1 MNAAKY
7 TINIL
12 SESGIGHVFGY
23 QGGNI
28 SYMIDAVYQNPNIE
42 YIQTYNEQSAA
53 FAACAYAQ
61 VTENFGVTVSSSGP
75 GAMNLMNGIANA
87 YFDSIPCLFITGNV
101 NSKTMKIKN
110 IKLMLLG
117 LVGLMGTSSAFATDS
132 AFPVTAKDNLVSK
145 DGVTYKV
152 KADTDVKK
160 DETGRSVNNVVYDLY
175 TVTWTATTG
184 TASFKTYEAYVQGV
198 NSSAADAD
206 VATIAIP
213 ATVTGDLDVEG
224 GYKVVGIAD
233 NWVTALKDVKA
244 TTTTLSIDITNLKTG
259 TEGDDPVTIKTGQTL
274 PDVLYKDFTKLQ
286 SLTITD
292 SYTAT
297 ADAPAKYTVFNG
309 VFADGSKAT
318 LTTANFANSN
328 IAELGENAF
337 KGCTA
342 LTGFDF
348 TKITKI
354 GKSAFEG
361 DYGFTTVTIPATVI
375 AIGDDAFK
383 GMYKAKTATDPAKG
397 LTTLVINGA
406 HNTYSG
412 TTLSNS
418 EIPAAFSGNTLLNS
432 VTVGSTTAI
441 SIAAKAFDGCTGLEV
456 IDLSGATA
464 LGGKIGET
472 TGSLAT
478 NAFPTGCA
486 LTTVKLYGTKLTEE
500 TPAQNKICSIDLS
513 KAKATLATLTF
524 PAGYTSLAE
533 NQIRN
538 FVALTAIDLSV
549 TKVKS
554 IPDGAFVINPDLGDA
569 PKDDDGNTIAPVLAS
584 VKLNAETTSI
594 GVNAFGGQSALAT
607 VEGLNQAKLTT
618 IEKRAFMGT
627 ALTALDLSATKVT
640 AIPLLAFGDMPNL
653 ASITLPATVDDISAQ
668 AFSHD
673 AKVASINLE
682 DTKITTL
689 NTIFHNGVAGTYM
702 SEDEDGDDYTETTG
716 DDEVAIALTSL
727 TLPETL
733 TKIKDGALQ
742 LLDITEITIPESV
755 TSIGAYALQGC
766 IKLEKFTWNNA
777 QSREIAVNAFRGDD
791 KLKEVKMVTNND
803 DYTGLAITGIGP
815 EGETAPDAI
824 FKGNDK
830 SVLKF
835 IVNVE
840 DYNMLVAL
848 GWTEANLKYC
858 TLTTE
863 GASEFEFK
871 AAGKYG
877 DYYYATYYNVDQAT
891 WFPADK
897 FEVFGAVV
905 EGSNV
910 VMKPF
915 TVEGGYYKVAKNND
929 VCVIRSKEQKAEYE
943 LKNANFNDI
952 STAPT
957 DNELEVAVADF
968 TPSRLK
974 YQYKFGVKG
983 GVVAFY
989 RVTSGTIKE
998 GGVYIEASTAA
1009 ARLNI
1014 VFEGEGDAT
1023 AIEAIANEAE
1033 NTGAIYNLNGV
1044 RVNKAQKG
1052 IYIQDGKKFVK

>member
-1 MNAAKY
+1 
-7 TINIL
+7 
-12 SESGIGHVFGY
+12 
-23 QGGNI
+23 
-28 SYMIDAVYQNPNIE
+28 
-42 YIQTYNEQSAA
+42 
-53 FAACAYAQ
+53 
-61 VTENFGVTVSSSGP
+61 
-75 GAMNLMNGIANA
+75 
-87 YFDSIPCLFITGNV
+87 
-101 NSKTMKIKN
+101 MKIKN

-117 LVGLMGTSSAFATDS
+117 LVGLMGTSSAFAVDPT
-132 AFPVTAKDNLVSK
+132 FPVTEKDNLVSK

-184 TASFKTYEAYVQGV
+184 TASFKTYEAYVKGV

-233 NWVTALKDVKA
+233 GWVTALKDVKA

-259 TEGDDPVTIKTGQTL
+259 TEGTDPVTIKTGQEL
-274 PDVLYKDFTKLQ
+274 PNVLYKDFTKLQ

-297 ADAPAKYTVFNG
+297 ADAPAKYTVFKG
-309 VFADGSKAT
+309 GFADGTKGT
-318 LTTANFANSN
+318 LTTANLANSN
-328 IAELGENAF
+328 IAELAEDAF

-383 GMYKAKTATDPAKG
+383 GMYKAKEGNTPAKG

-406 HNTYSG
+406 NNTYSG
-412 TTLSNS
+412 TDLTNS
-418 EIPAAFSGNTLLNS
+418 EIPAAFSGNELLSS

-441 SIAAKAFDGCTGLEV
+441 SIASKAFEGCKGLEV
-456 IDLSGATA
+456 IDLSGATV
-464 LGGKIGET
+464 LGGKIGST
-472 TGSLAT
+472 TGSLAAD
-478 NAFPTGCA
+478 AFPTGCA
-486 LTTVKLYGTKLTEE
+486 LTTVKLYGTKLTE
-500 TPAQNKICSIDLS
+500 TIPVKDKICNIDLS
-513 KAKATLATLTF
+513 KSKATLATLTF
-524 PAGYTSLAE
+524 PAGYTTLADV
-533 NQIRN
+533 QFRN

-549 TKVKS
+549 TKVKA
-554 IPDGAFVINPDLGDA
+554 IPDNAFLIYPSSDA
-569 PKDDDGNTIAPVLAS
+569 PVDEDGEYILPVLAS

-594 GVNAFGGQSALAT
+594 GKNAFRGQVALAT
-607 VEGLNQAKLTT
+607 VEGLNNAKLET
-618 IEKRAFMGT
+618 IDTRAFMGT

-640 AIPLLAFGDMPNL
+640 TIPVMAFADMPNL
-653 ASITLPATVDDISAQ
+653 ATITLPATVDVIAKA
-668 AFSHD
+668 AFAHD

-689 NTIFHNGVAGTYM
+689 NTIFHNGVAGSYLT
-702 SEDEDGDDYTETTG
+702 DIDDLSTETTG

-791 KLKEVKMVTNND
+791 KLKEVKMVTND
-803 DYTGLAITGIGP
+803 DSYTGLTIKGVAP
-815 EGETAPDAI
+815 AGESAPDAI

-830 SVLKF
+830 SALKF

-840 DYNMLVAL
+840 DYNMLVAQ

-877 DYYYATYYNVDQAT
+877 DYYYATYYNDDQAT

-915 TVEGGYYKVAKNND
+915 TAEGGYYKVAKTDD

-943 LKNANFNDI
+943 LKNASFNDI
-952 STAPT
+952 STAPA
-957 DNELEVAVADF
+957 DNELEVAAADF

-989 RVTSGTIKE
+989 RVTSGTIKK